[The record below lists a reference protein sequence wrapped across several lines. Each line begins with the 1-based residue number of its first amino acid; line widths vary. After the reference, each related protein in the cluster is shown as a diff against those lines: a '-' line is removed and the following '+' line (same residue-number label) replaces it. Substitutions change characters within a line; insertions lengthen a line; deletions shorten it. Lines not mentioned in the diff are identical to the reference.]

1 MNDFEYIRAASVE
14 EALEGLGRV
23 EGARLMAGGTDLIP
37 LVKDEIVSPGAVV
50 DLSGWKEGARIEL
63 GYRQGHYLYRSR
75 QFCRRSWHWTAH
87 PRQGT
92 PFRRFRTQRCPS
104 HSS

>member
-1 MNDFEYIRAASVE
+1 MYNFEYIRAGSVE

-50 DLSGWKEGARIEL
+50 DLSAWKDGARIEL
-63 GYRQGHYLYRSR
+63 GEPSPDVSLRPG
-75 QFCRRSWHWTAH
+75 RRRPAQ
-87 PRQGT
+87 PA
-92 PFRRFRTQRCPS
+92 
-104 HSS
+104 